1 MVVQPTMI
9 IAIPTGCAQQETS
22 ALIRVLTQGLKI
34 VTVVM
39 VAILSVSGTIWFFD
53 YWQDRELAGERG
65 RPVIVQVAQEDSVG
79 TVSEKLTDAE
89 LVQFG
94 WYFEGRMRFSDVE
107 LRPGTYTLRAGMG
120 VMGIID
126 TITTEATFGEVE
138 GAEEEVVQEP
148 FQVTFIEGQRAEE
161 FGAQLEAAG
170 MPNGQAEFMAALAN
184 PDIRASFD
192 FLDGVP
198 DDAPINGFLFPDTY
212 NIPADSTAT
221 DVVYYMLD
229 IFDQRVTAE
238 NRAGFQAQGLSLYEA
253 ITLASIVEREAAI
266 TEERPT
272 IAAVYLN
279 RIDQG
284 TVLNADPTLQYAAG
298 TPAEWWPTLG
308 DAELSLDTPY
318 NTYIYP
324 GLPPSP
330 ISNPGVA
337 SIQAVANPA
346 DVDFQYFVALN
357 DGTGGHAFAVTYEE
371 HQQNVCTYNPPACE
385 GAGLPPSLAEAPV
398 TDERR
403 LFV

>member
-1 MVVQPTMI
+1 MI
-9 IAIPTGCAQQETS
+9 ISFLTGCVQQETS
-22 ALIRVLTQGLKI
+22 ALVRVLTQGLKI

-39 VAILSVSGTIWFFD
+39 VAILSVSGSIWFFD

-65 RPVIVQVAQEDSVG
+65 RPVIVQVAPEDDAG
-79 TVSEKLTDAE
+79 AVSDKLTDAK

-94 WYFEGRMRFSDVE
+94 WYFEGRMRFSDVD
-107 LRPGTYTLRAGMG
+107 LRPGTYTLRTGMG
-120 VMGIID
+120 VMDIID
-126 TITTEATFGEVE
+126 TITVQTTFG
-138 GAEEEVVQEP
+138 AEEAAEEVVQEP

-170 MPNGQAEFMAALAN
+170 MPNGQAEFMAALNN
-184 PDIRASFD
+184 PDIRAGYD

-198 DDAPINGFLFPDTY
+198 DDASINGFLFPDTY
-212 NIPADSTAT
+212 NIPADSEAA

-229 IFDQRVTAE
+229 TFDDRVTPE
-238 NRAGFQAQGLSLYEA
+238 DRAGFEAQGLSLYEA
-253 ITLASIVEREAAI
+253 ITLASIVEREAAVR
-266 TEERPT
+266 EERPT

-279 RIDQG
+279 RIEQG

-298 TPAEWWPTLG
+298 TPEEWWPTLG
-308 DAELSLDTPY
+308 DAELAMEGPY
-318 NTYIYP
+318 NTYINP

-346 DVDFQYFVALN
+346 DVDFQFFVAKQ
-357 DGTGGHAFAVTYEE
+357 DGTGEHVFATTYEE

-385 GAGLPPSLAEAPV
+385 GAGLPPSLAAAPV
-398 TDERR
+398 TGGRWM
-403 LFV
+403 LV